1 MEFIALPFFLSYLL
15 LSQVQSIDTAPEFD
29 APQEISLGEVRE
41 FDGVIEAYRE
51 IQLGAPVDGILET
64 VNVERGDVVKKGQI
78 IATLEANIER
88 ATLEIAAARTEMK
101 GMLQKHKAR
110 LAFSTSKYAHDEK
123 LHREGLLSV
132 DSLDESRTEK
142 LLAAAGYL
150 EARENMALA
159 KLERKRAEVAVE
171 QRTIRS
177 PIDAVVV
184 ERFLSPGEMVTRL
197 NQSRIVAIAQ
207 VDSLR
212 VEVILPADMFRKIA
226 VGMKAV
232 VMTDYF
238 PGRRFH
244 AKVKIVDRVIKAAS
258 STFRVRLE
266 IPNSDKTLPPGLRCR
281 VHFSS

>member
-1 MEFIALPFFLSYLL
+1 MEFTVFLILLL
-15 LSQVQSIDTAPEFD
+15 LSQVQSPEKT
-29 APQEISLGEVRE
+29 PESEPVQEKSLDKVRE
-41 FDGVIEAYRE
+41 FDGVIEAYRA

-64 VNVERGDVVKKGQI
+64 VNVERGDLVEKGQI
-78 IATLEANIER
+78 IATLETDIER
-88 ATLEIAAARTEMK
+88 ATLEIAAARTKMK

-110 LAFSTSKYAHDEK
+110 LAYSTGRYAHDEK
-123 LHREGLLSV
+123 LHRRGLLSV
-132 DSLDESRTEK
+132 DSLDESKTEK
-142 LLAAAGYL
+142 LLAEAGYL

-159 KLERKRAEVAVE
+159 KLEEQRAEVAVE

-197 NQSRIVAIAQ
+197 NQSRIIAIAQ
-207 VDSLR
+207 VDPLR
-212 VEVILPADMFRKIA
+212 VEVILPSSMFRIVT

-232 VMTDYF
+232 VRTDYL

-244 AKVKIVDRVIKAAS
+244 AEVKTVDRVIKAAS

-266 IPNSDKTLPPGLRCR
+266 ILNTDKSLPPGLRCR

>member
-1 MEFIALPFFLSYLL
+1 M
-15 LSQVQSIDTAPEFD
+15 
-29 APQEISLGEVRE
+29 
-41 FDGVIEAYRE
+41 
-51 IQLGAPVDGILET
+51 
-64 VNVERGDVVKKGQI
+64 
-78 IATLEANIER
+78 
-88 ATLEIAAARTEMK
+88 
-101 GMLQKHKAR
+101 
-110 LAFSTSKYAHDEK
+110 
-123 LHREGLLSV
+123 
-132 DSLDESRTEK
+132 
-142 LLAAAGYL
+142 
-150 EARENMALA
+150 
-159 KLERKRAEVAVE
+159 
-171 QRTIRS
+171 
-177 PIDAVVV
+177 VV

-232 VMTDYF
+232 VTTDYF

-266 IPNSDKTLPPGLRCR
+266 IPNSDKMPPGLRCR